1 MLAKGR
7 VQGEAK
13 QGGPALRE
21 WEEGTFGVVKE
32 NNLGGLSDYNAEQR
46 K

>member
-13 QGGPALRE
+13 QGGPAPRE

-32 NNLGGLSDYNAEQR
+32 NNLERLREYNAEQR